1 MNYLSNEPIHNYLVF
16 FILKI
21 NALGNESGVI
31 KEGFLLKGPEA
42 GTDSFISLATKV
54 IEFVLDKY

>member
-1 MNYLSNEPIHNYLVF
+1 MV

-21 NALGNESGVI
+21 NVLGNESGII

-54 IEFVLDKY
+54 TEFALDINIS